1 MPSKLGNYTL
11 ALTLKKGDDMKRVGI
26 VTKLN
31 KPKAV
36 KLGKEIIKWLTNKG
50 IEVFVDAE
58 PGKGCKTLLNNIDKI
73 ELMIVLG
80 GDGTIL
86 YASRVLGCR
95 KIPILGI
102 NLGSLGFLTEVT
114 VDEIYPVLENV
125 INGKFETEERMMLS
139 VNIRR
144 QDSSISSYTIL
155 NDVAIKGMTARLINL
170 ETRINKEYVTT
181 YRADGL
187 IIATPTGSTGYSLSA
202 GGPIV
207 HPTIHSI
214 IVSPIC
220 PFTLT
225 NRPVVIPDWMT
236 VEINIKGHNAN
247 VLLTLDGQKDVQLG
261 EEDVVEVKRAECSTY
276 IIKSPNKS
284 YFDVLRTRLQWG
296 E

>member
-1 MPSKLGNYTL
+1 
-11 ALTLKKGDDMKRVGI
+11 MKRVGI

-31 KPKAV
+31 KPKAEAI
-36 KLGKEIIKWLTNKG
+36 KQDIIKWLDSKG

-86 YASRVLGCR
+86 YAVRVLSGR

-114 VDEIYPVLENV
+114 IDEVYPVLENV
-125 INGKFETEERMMLS
+125 IKGKFETEERMMLS

-144 QDSSISSYTIL
+144 QDSSVSSHTIL

-202 GGPIV
+202 GGPILY
-207 HPTIHSI
+207 PTIHSI

-236 VEINIKGHNAN
+236 VEINITGHNAN
-247 VLLTLDGQKDVQLG
+247 VLMTLDGQKDVQIQD
-261 EEDVVEVKRAECSTY
+261 EDTIEVKMADCRAY
-276 IIKSPNKS
+276 IIKSPAKS

>member
-1 MPSKLGNYTL
+1 
-11 ALTLKKGDDMKRVGI
+11 MKRVGI

-31 KPKAV
+31 KPKAEAI
-36 KLGKEIIKWLTNKG
+36 KQDIIKWLDSKG
-50 IEVFVDAE
+50 IEVFVDTE
-58 PGKGCKTLLNNIDKI
+58 PGKGYKTILNNIDKI

-86 YASRVLGCR
+86 YAARLLNGR

-125 INGKFETEERMMLS
+125 IKGKFEIEERMMLS

-144 QDSSISSYTIL
+144 QDSSVSSHTIL

-202 GGPIV
+202 GGPILY
-207 HPTIHSI
+207 PTIHSI

-236 VEINIKGHNAN
+236 VEVNITGHNAN
-247 VLLTLDGQKDVQLG
+247 VLMTLDGQKDIQIQD
-261 EEDVVEVKRAECSTY
+261 EDTIEVKKADCRAY
-276 IIKSPNKS
+276 IIKSPAKS